1 MSSPKRILIVEDDRV
16 LRRACEVGLKKRGYE
31 VVTADNGVDGL
42 ARALEGQF
50 DLILLDMLMPRMSG
64 IDMLR
69 ELRAREP
76 QDGPHARVL
85 ILSNSSKVGSRDESD
100 RLGVAG
106 YMVKACLSLETLGSI
121 VAKLTSAA
129 PGQSDEAA

>member
-1 MSSPKRILIVEDDRV
+1 MATSKRILIVEDDRA
-16 LRRACEVGLKKRGYE
+16 LRRACEVGLRKRGYE

-42 ARALEGQF
+42 ERALEGGF

-69 ELRAREP
+69 ALRAREEG
-76 QDGPHARVL
+76 GPHAPVL

-100 RLGVAG
+100 QLGVAG
-106 YMVKACLSLETLGSI
+106 YMVKACLSLEMLGTI
-121 VAKLTSAA
+121 VAKLTSGM
-129 PGQSDEAA
+129 PGQTGEAA

>member
-31 VVTADNGVDGL
+31 VVTAENGVEGL
-42 ARALEGQF
+42 ERAIEGGF

-69 ELRAREP
+69 ELRAHEK
-76 QDGPHARVL
+76 DGPHTAVL
-85 ILSNSSKVGSRDESD
+85 ILSNSSKVGTRDESD

-106 YMVKACLSLETLGSI
+106 YMVKACLSLDTLGSI
-121 VAKLTSAA
+121 VAKLTSDA
-129 PGQSDEAA
+129 GQAGEAA

>member
-1 MSSPKRILIVEDDRV
+1 MSTQKRILIVEDDRV
-16 LRRACEVGLKKRGYE
+16 LRRACEVGLRKRGYS
-31 VVTADNGVDGL
+31 VVTADNGVEGL
-42 ARALEGQF
+42 ERALEGGF

-69 ELRAREP
+69 ALRAREG
-76 QDGPHARVL
+76 DGPHAPVL

-106 YMVKACLSLETLGSI
+106 YMVKACLSLETLGTI
-121 VAKLTSAA
+121 VARLTSDANPGAA
-129 PGQSDEAA
+129 A

>member
-31 VVTADNGVDGL
+31 VVTAENGVDGL
-42 ARALEGQF
+42 ERALEGGF

-69 ELRAREP
+69 ELRARE
-76 QDGPHARVL
+76 QDGPHAPVL

-106 YMVKACLSLETLGSI
+106 YMVKACLSLDTLGTI

-129 PGQSDEAA
+129 AGRTGEAA

>member
-31 VVTADNGVDGL
+31 VVTADNGVEGL
-42 ARALEGQF
+42 ERALEGPF

-69 ELRAREP
+69 ELRTREK
-76 QDGPHARVL
+76 DGAHAPVL
-85 ILSNSSKVGSRDESD
+85 ILSNSSKVGTRDESD

-106 YMVKACLSLETLGSI
+106 YMVKACLSLDTLGSI

-129 PGQSDEAA
+129 PGQTGEAA

>member
-31 VVTADNGVDGL
+31 VVTAENGVEGL
-42 ARALEGQF
+42 ERALEGGF

-69 ELRAREP
+69 ELRVRE
-76 QDGPHARVL
+76 QDGPHAPVL

-106 YMVKACLSLETLGSI
+106 YMVKACLSLDTLGAI

-129 PGQSDEAA
+129 AGQTGEAA

>member
-16 LRRACEVGLKKRGYE
+16 LRRACEVGLKKRGYD
-31 VVTADNGVDGL
+31 VVTADNGVEGL
-42 ARALEGQF
+42 ERALEGGF

-69 ELRAREP
+69 ELRAREK
-76 QDGPHARVL
+76 DGPHAAVL
-85 ILSNSSKVGSRDESD
+85 ILSNSSKVGTRDESD

-106 YMVKACLSLETLGSI
+106 YMVKACLSLDALGSI
-121 VAKLTSAA
+121 VAKLTSGAA
-129 PGQSDEAA
+129 GQTGEAA